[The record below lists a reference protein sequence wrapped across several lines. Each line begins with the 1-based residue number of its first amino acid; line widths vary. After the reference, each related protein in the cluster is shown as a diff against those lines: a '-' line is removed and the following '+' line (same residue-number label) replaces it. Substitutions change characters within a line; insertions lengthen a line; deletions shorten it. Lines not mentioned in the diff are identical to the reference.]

1 MKKILLMMLAVLLS
15 GGMVEAN
22 AQSFLKK
29 VGKAIEKEVE
39 KGVEDGIQKGL
50 NRLKGSPAK
59 ESPAQAQPEPEAPQA
74 PQAAP
79 AAQPAKQPA
88 AAQSAPSGGSIAPT
102 VGLTQPQ
109 EYAKR
114 GKVNNHE
121 WVDLGLPSGTLWATC
136 NVDATAPAQPGR
148 HYAWGEVA
156 TKSSYD
162 AANSKYYKKSA
173 QDVSGNKA
181 SDVATAK
188 WGSGWRMPTKA
199 EFDELVYYC
208 NWDYVQEGGRW
219 GAKLT
224 STRNKE
230 SIFLPAT
237 GSKDGA
243 VLDEGSTCGMYW
255 TSTPL
260 QDQWNTGAHQ
270 YHFGGALGEMGVG
283 ERSSGYAVRPVAVA
297 KNMVSTPHQG
307 ETNGHQWVDL
317 GLPSGTKW
325 ATCNV
330 GATATE
336 QHGLYFS
343 WGEVT
348 PITDKESSKNKTSG
362 RWVSGIAGSTTY
374 DAAAALWGEG
384 WRIPTKTQFQ
394 ELVDNCTFEWTY
406 LGRIRGC
413 KATSKINGN
422 YIFLPAAGQIN
433 SSSSDPYPSSMH
445 QLGRYWAS
453 TPSKDSHYY
462 DADAILVS
470 ESIVVVGTHE
480 RRIGLAIRPVTK

>member
-1 MKKILLMMLAVLLS
+1 MKKFLLIMLAVLLS

-29 VGKAIEKEVE
+29 MGKAIEKEVE
-39 KGVEDGIQKGL
+39 KGVEKGIQKGL
-50 NRLKGSPAK
+50 NRLTGSKAQQTPA
-59 ESPAQAQPEPEAPQA
+59 EAQPEQEA

-79 AAQPAKQPA
+79 AAQPAQQPA
-88 AAQSAPSGGSIAPT
+88 TAQSVRPSGTVVPT
-102 VGLTQPQ
+102 MGATAPQ

-114 GKVNNHE
+114 GKINNHE

-136 NVDATAPAQPGR
+136 NVDATTPEQPGR

-156 TKSSYD
+156 TKSSYTYET
-162 AANSKYYKKSA
+162 SKFHNKSA
-173 QDVSGNKA
+173 QDISGNKA
-181 SDVATAK
+181 VDVATAK

-199 EFDELVYYC
+199 EFDELVFYC
-208 NWDYVQEGGRW
+208 NWRYVQKGGRW
-219 GAKLT
+219 GSEFT
-224 STRNKE
+224 STVNKE

-237 GSKDGA
+237 GSK
-243 VLDEGSTCGMYW
+243 EGTSLQEASGCGMYW

-260 QDQWNTGAHQ
+260 QDQWNTGAHE
-270 YHFGGALGEMGVG
+270 YHFGAALGEMGVA
-283 ERSSGYAVRPVAVA
+283 ERASGFAVRPVANP
-297 KNMVSTPHQG
+297 KNMTSTPHQG

-336 QHGLYFS
+336 HHGNFFA

-348 PITDKESSKNKTSG
+348 PITDKDSQKNKTSG
-362 RWVSGIAGSTTY
+362 RWMSGIAGSAAY
-374 DAAAALWGEG
+374 DAATAYWGEG
-384 WRIPTKTQFQ
+384 WYTPTKTQFQ

-406 LGRIRGC
+406 QGRIRGC
-413 KATSKINGN
+413 KAISKINGN

-433 SSSSDPYPSSMH
+433 SSSADPYPTSMNK
-445 QLGRYWAS
+445 LGRYWAS

-462 DADAILVS
+462 DADMTLFAENFVG
-470 ESIVVVGTHE
+470 VGTHE
-480 RRIGLAIRPVTK
+480 RKIGLPIRPVTK